1 MIPAQICEA
10 RALLGLT
17 QEELADMADLNLSTI
32 QDIEAGRQVNG
43 SLVDAVLVTLEAA
56 GVEFVPGNDG
66 GTGVRLRK

>member
-1 MIPAQICEA
+1 
-10 RALLGLT
+10 LGLT

-56 GVEFVPGNDG
+56 GVEFIQGNGG
-66 GTGVRLRK
+66 GTGVRPRK